1 MLTLEPETLTI
12 KPRKTYQLSQGYP
25 HARLVNAMPW
35 LEISGSA
42 KTDIS
47 TISADVWQE
56 WECLADFGIS
66 HYVVRN
72 TSQPKFGVI
81 RAAKGGQ
88 DYGDTTANFQIVG
101 DNLIWNTDDDYP
113 PLSDTVFSVS
123 GYDLYVQSSAEFNRI
138 DDNVF
143 LKASEKGLYTVNFSF
158 EAKPNSITTYNTTDN
173 TDAHF
178 EIIGE
183 DLWWF
188 PDTENNYPPLMGTTF
203 SLSGGNLMANTT
215 ANLYLTGDAVFVDGF
230 GAGYRLPCPNI
241 DDFTHEPVERRITQQ
256 FDSGRTRRNTKAAG
270 VLHNLSC
277 SFNMN
282 IAEARA
288 WLSYYLRVLPDYIEA
303 DWLDNYFG
311 GTKRLHL
318 AAEPWELSASGTQF
332 TLKINGMVVDG

>member
-1 MLTLEPETLTI
+1 MLILKPETLTI

-25 HARLVNAMPW
+25 HARLVNSAPW
-35 LEISGSA
+35 LEMSGSA
-42 KTDIS
+42 KTDVS
-47 TISADVWQE
+47 TISTDAWQE
-56 WECLADFGIS
+56 WEFLAGMGLTN
-66 HYVVRN
+66 YVVRN

-81 RAAKGGQ
+81 VSAKGVQ

-113 PLSDTVFSVS
+113 PLSNTVFSVS

-138 DDNVF
+138 GDNVF
-143 LKASEKGLYTVNFSF
+143 LKAGEKGLYVVNFSF
-158 EAKPNSITTYNTTDN
+158 EAKPHGVATDSTG

-183 DLWWF
+183 NLWWF
-188 PDTENNYPPLMGTTF
+188 PDAENDYQPLIGTTL
-203 SLSGGNLMANTT
+203 SLSGGELIANTA

-241 DDFTHEPVERRITQQ
+241 DDFTHEPIERRITQQ

-277 SFNMN
+277 SFNMD
-282 IAEARA
+282 IAEASA

-303 DWLDNYFG
+303 GWLDSYFG

-318 AAEPWELSASGTQF
+318 AAEPWELSASGSQF
-332 TLKINGMVVDG
+332 TLKINGVVVDG